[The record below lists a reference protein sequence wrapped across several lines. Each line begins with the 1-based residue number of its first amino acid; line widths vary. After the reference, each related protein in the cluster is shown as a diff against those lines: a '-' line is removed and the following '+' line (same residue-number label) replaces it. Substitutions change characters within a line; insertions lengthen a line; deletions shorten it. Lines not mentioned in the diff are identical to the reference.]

1 MQREIAVAMGI
12 PKENTFIL
20 NSGDVLS
27 LSGEHAEIVGHVQ
40 VGGLMVDGLGV
51 GDVGNVV
58 LRERQML
65 SVAGLIMVVMA
76 IEQET
81 HEVVSGPDIISRG
94 FVYMRESEEL
104 IEELT
109 DVVNSALDDC
119 YCRNITDYGRIKNKV
134 KDELSDY
141 LWKRM
146 RRSPVIL
153 PVIMEV

>member
-1 MQREIAVAMGI
+1 
-12 PKENTFIL
+12 
-20 NSGDVLS
+20 
-27 LSGEHAEIVGHVQ
+27 
-40 VGGLMVDGLGV
+40 MVDGLGV

-58 LRERQML
+58 LRDRQML
-65 SVAGLIMVVMA
+65 SEAGLIMVVMA

-81 HEVVSGPDIISRG
+81 HEVVAGPDIISRG

-119 YCRNITDYGRIKNKV
+119 YCRNITDYSRIKNRV

>member
-1 MQREIAVAMGI
+1 
-12 PKENTFIL
+12 
-20 NSGDVLS
+20 
-27 LSGEHAEIVGHVQ
+27 
-40 VGGLMVDGLGV
+40 MVDGLGV

-58 LRERQML
+58 LRDRQML
-65 SVAGLIMVVMA
+65 SENGLIMVVMA
-76 IEQET
+76 IEQGSG
-81 HEVVSGPDIISRG
+81 EVVSGPDIISRG

-109 DVVNSALDDC
+109 DVVNASLNDC
-119 YCRNITDYGRIKNKV
+119 FYKNISDYGKIKSKIR
-134 KDELSDY
+134 DELADY

>member
-1 MQREIAVAMGI
+1 MGI
-12 PKENTFIL
+12 PKENAFIL
-20 NSGDVLS
+20 NSGDVLT
-27 LSGEHAEIVGHVQ
+27 LNEERAAITGHVQ

-58 LRERQML
+58 LRDRQML
-65 SVAGLIMVVMA
+65 SEAGLIMVVMA
-76 IEQET
+76 IEQAT

-109 DVVNSALDDC
+109 DVVNSTLDDC
-119 YCRNITDYGRIKNKV
+119 YCRNITDYSRIKNRV

>member
-1 MQREIAVAMGI
+1 
-12 PKENTFIL
+12 
-20 NSGDVLS
+20 
-27 LSGEHAEIVGHVQ
+27 
-40 VGGLMVDGLGV
+40 MVDGLGV

-58 LRERQML
+58 LRDRQML
-65 SVAGLIMVVMA
+65 SEAGLIMVVMA

-81 HEVVSGPDIISRG
+81 REVVAGPDIISRG

-109 DVVNSALDDC
+109 DVVRSALDDC
-119 YCRNITDYGRIKNKV
+119 YCRNITDSRIKNRV